1 MMNTKSILT
10 YSLGSLLSLALAG
23 GLWFLGSRLIG
34 DVPEAP
40 VAAEDIIVDCVSEVP
55 SEPEEP
61 DTPVPVEPEYNV
73 SLAIKGPDFNV
84 RYRNYEV
91 RPEAAFEGCDAPC
104 FEYLVYDD
112 QNNLVKT
119 ETRNVFALNATNSGK
134 YYLVA
139 RETTTGKESDALA
152 VTGCTIRKMSKA
164 RLEQICNSGDYS
176 TITKGEAYDFA
187 DDYTMTFN
195 PAGVYASSIADICTK
210 ISLDIWKSVKV
221 SNIVYDNL
229 GRIKQIKFDVVK

>member
-1 MMNTKSILT
+1 MNTKSILT

-34 DVPEAP
+34 GVPEAP
-40 VAAEDIIVDCVSEVP
+40 VVEDKEDIAVNGPDTGTQTDTLTP
-55 SEPEEP
+55 PEGPGSQDEHEP
-61 DTPVPVEPEYNV
+61 DHKV

-91 RPEAAFEGCDAPC
+91 RPEAALEGCDAPR
-104 FEYLVYDD
+104 FKYLVYDD
-112 QNNLVKT
+112 QNKLVKT
-119 ETRNVFALNATNSGK
+119 EFRRVFALDATNSGK

-164 RLEQICNSGDYS
+164 RLEQICNSGD
-176 TITKGEAYDFA
+176 
-187 DDYTMTFN
+187 
-195 PAGVYASSIADICTK
+195 
-210 ISLDIWKSVKV
+210 
-221 SNIVYDNL
+221 
-229 GRIKQIKFDVVK
+229 